1 MITMDSPQHQ
11 PLPQELYTAAQVRDL
26 DRTAIEQGIAGFEL
40 MQRAGSGAFRRL
52 LRQWP
57 LARGLL
63 VFCGAGNNGG
73 DGYIIA
79 GRARQEGLA
88 VACVAVGDPARLK
101 GDARSAWAQALELGV
116 QPALWQDLEAGELNA
131 LLERADVVVDAMLGT
146 GLEGAVRSPYAEAI
160 EVVNR
165 SGKPVLA
172 VDTPSGISS
181 DSGRVL
187 GLAVRATLTVTFIG
201 VKRGLLTG
209 AAPDYTGILVFDD
222 LGVPPGT
229 YRRIPVSARRLD
241 WPVVRGALSPRSP
254 ASHKGRFGRVL
265 IVGGD
270 YGMGGAALLAA
281 EAAARC
287 GPGLVH
293 LATRPEHLSAALVRS
308 PEVMT
313 HSVCHGNE
321 LAPLLAGMD
330 VVVAGPGLG
339 RAAWGQQM
347 LQAVLAW
354 PGICVLDADALN
366 LLSQSKRDARRENW
380 VLTPHPGE
388 AARLLGRKTAEIG
401 DDRFEAA
408 LTLQRQYGGLVV
420 LKGAGTLVQGPD
432 QPPFVATVGN
442 PGMATGGMGDV
453 LSGILGGM
461 LAQPDLRSRAV
472 EMAVCLHGEAGDRA
486 ARTKGH
492 MGLLPRDL
500 IEVLPGILGEAET
513 VVETAP

>member
-1 MITMDSPQHQ
+1 MITMDSSQQ
-11 PLPQELYTAAQVRDL
+11 QSLPLELYTAAQVRDL

-40 MQRAGSGAFRRL
+40 MQRAGAGAFRRL
-52 LRQWP
+52 LRRWP
-57 LARGLL
+57 LARDLL

-79 GRARQEGLA
+79 GRARQQGLA

-116 QPALWQDLEAGELNA
+116 QPVLWRDLEAGEIKA

-146 GLEGAVRSPYAEAI
+146 GLEGAVRSPYGEAI

-165 SGKPVLA
+165 SGRPVLA

-187 GLAVRATLTVTFIG
+187 GVAVRAALTVTFIG
-201 VKRGLLTG
+201 LKRGLLTG
-209 AAPDYTGILVFDD
+209 AAPDYTGALVFDD

-229 YRRIPVSARRLD
+229 YRRIPVSAHRLD
-241 WPVVRGALSPRSP
+241 WSLVKEVLSPRSP

-265 IVGGD
+265 VVGGD
-270 YGMGGAALLAA
+270 FGMGGAALLAA
-281 EAAARC
+281 EAASRC

-293 LATRPEHLSAALVRS
+293 LATRPEHLSAALARS
-308 PEVMT
+308 PEVMA
-313 HSVCHGNE
+313 HGVGHGNE
-321 LAPLLAGMD
+321 LIPLLDGMD
-330 VVVAGPGLG
+330 VVVVGPGLG

-354 PGICVLDADALN
+354 PGVCVLDADALN
-366 LLSQSKRDARRENW
+366 HLSRSENAVHRDNW

-388 AARLLGRKTAEIG
+388 ASRLLGGTTAAIG
-401 DDRFEAA
+401 DDRFEAVR
-408 LTLQRQYGGLVV
+408 TLQRQYGGVVV
-420 LKGAGTLVQGPD
+420 LKGAGTLIQGPA
-432 QPPFVATVGN
+432 QLPSVATVGN

-453 LSGILGGM
+453 LSGILGGL
-461 LAQPDLRSRAV
+461 LAQPELRARAV
-472 EMAVCLHGEAGDRA
+472 DMAVCLHGEAGDRA

-500 IEVLPGILGEAET
+500 IEVLPSILGEAEK
-513 VVETAP
+513 VVDTAP